1 MHRSSNKTTLILIS
15 LVLSLTAGCANQAI
29 NNPAPIA
36 KNTSVE
42 TKPTEL
48 VIINRKSPTIQQV
61 FPQPEV
67 ISIEFQTVW
76 ERMISLY
83 KISEVSN
90 KQVDQEYQWFLDNPD
105 YLNRIQERAEPYLY
119 NILEEIEAKDLPGEL
134 ALLPVIESAF
144 LPHAYSRMNAAG
156 LWQFI
161 PSTGRHFGLK
171 QNWWYDGRHDVFAST
186 QAATQFLENL
196 ADSFAGDWLL
206 ALASYNCGKGRVNRA
221 IRKNRKQNKPTD
233 FWSLHLPRE
242 TRNYVPR
249 LLAIAKIFA
258 NAERLNIP
266 LRDIPNRPA
275 FTTIDVGSQLNLPK
289 AAEMA
294 EMSLDDFF
302 KYNAGF
308 KRWHTGPNGPHRL
321 LIPIAKVDIFKKRL
335 AQLPKNDRVKWVRHK
350 IKSGENLS
358 LIAKKHRTSVQS
370 IRAINRLASNRIR
383 AGRSLLISIA
393 SNHYPKHPLA
403 SIVNKLAKGRKFY
416 IVKKGDTFWDISRKF
431 SVNSKKLA
439 SWNNLSLRS
448 ILQPGQ
454 KLVIKNI

>member
-1 MHRSSNKTTLILIS
+1 
-15 LVLSLTAGCANQAI
+15 
-29 NNPAPIA
+29 
-36 KNTSVE
+36 
-42 TKPTEL
+42 
-48 VIINRKSPTIQQV
+48 
-61 FPQPEV
+61 
-67 ISIEFQTVW
+67 
-76 ERMISLY
+76 
-83 KISEVSN
+83 
-90 KQVDQEYQWFLDNPD
+90 
-105 YLNRIQERAEPYLY
+105 
-119 NILEEIEAKDLPGEL
+119 
-134 ALLPVIESAF
+134 
-144 LPHAYSRMNAAG
+144 
-156 LWQFI
+156 
-161 PSTGRHFGLK
+161 
-171 QNWWYDGRHDVFAST
+171 
-186 QAATQFLENL
+186 
-196 ADSFAGDWLL
+196 
-206 ALASYNCGKGRVNRA
+206 
-221 IRKNRKQNKPTD
+221 
-233 FWSLHLPRE
+233 
-242 TRNYVPR
+242 VPR